1 MLRFTALVIAVA
13 LFPISVRADYPTN
26 VKEAIDVIVLFCVA
40 GGKENKVSV
49 DAKVEGGLSVKKPGV
64 TGGAGISISQSQ
76 AKGLVEGLRG
86 EMNKIT
92 GEQASE
98 ARQCMKPYIDRI
110 VNILLE
116 PPKPASVPP
125 APRPPISSQASP
137 EPAQPFRAARC
148 CIYRLGWCIPWGS
161 TPRGSDSPAELG
173 SSCYCQDY
181 PGVVGQDCQ

>member
-1 MLRFTALVIAVA
+1 MLRFAALVIAVA

-64 TGGAGISISQSQ
+64 TGGAGISLSQSQ

-116 PPKPASVPP
+116 SPKPAPHSTGTTP
-125 APRPPISSQASP
+125 AISAK
-137 EPAQPFRAARC
+137 RC

-173 SSCYCQDY
+173 SSCYCQDF